1 MRGVLQRCCGAS
13 RRKLV
18 SFGTRHTT
26 SDTVSD
32 VRGIGAARRWIK
44 GELDRCAAASEGRMQ
59 VAFDS
64 DLQDTTP
71 RFSRPTEIVNVV
83 ATIFGTQTESRDR
96 IYVVSGHYDSRNSTS
111 SDSIG
116 EAPGANDDAS
126 GTAAAMDMAC
136 VMSKYKFN
144 VTLVFMAVAGAQQ
157 GLYGATP
164 WAE

>member
-1 MRGVLQRCCGAS
+1 
-13 RRKLV
+13 
-18 SFGTRHTT
+18 
-26 SDTVSD
+26 
-32 VRGIGAARRWIK
+32 
-44 GELDRCAAASEGRMQ
+44 MQ